1 MIRKRGGIISYL
13 YRQNKGRGKR
23 AIGMIRTYYLQHGT
37 VYTVTTEYCTVYKL
51 TSHESH
57 EKFCRDLNLQAAVL
71 TTQLLRLLILK
82 MLEQ

>member
-1 MIRKRGGIISYL
+1 MAGFEHTTYSMGQYIPYSIT
-13 YRQNKGRGKR
+13 KG
-23 AIGMIRTYYLQHGT
+23 
-37 VYTVTTEYCTVYKL
+37 TTEYCTVYKL